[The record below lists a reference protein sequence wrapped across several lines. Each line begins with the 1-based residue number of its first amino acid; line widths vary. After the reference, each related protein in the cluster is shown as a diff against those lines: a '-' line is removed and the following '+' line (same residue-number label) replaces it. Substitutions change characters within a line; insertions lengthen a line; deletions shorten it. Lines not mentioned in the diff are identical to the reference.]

1 MGHKQISLLM
11 SAYIIAKIPIFTI
24 FAEKRTFF
32 EVMVNK
38 LCLLFL
44 SSIYLDKRLVN
55 MIYREFISTKFKFQ
69 NPLNPGKGV

>member
-1 MGHKQISLLM
+1 M
-11 SAYIIAKIPIFTI
+11 SAYIIAKIPIFTV
-24 FAEKRTFF
+24 FAEKRTIF
-32 EVMVNK
+32 EAMVNK

-55 MIYREFISTKFKFQ
+55 MIYKEFISTKFKFQ

>member
-1 MGHKQISLLM
+1 M

-24 FAEKRTFF
+24 FAEKTFF

-55 MIYREFISTKFKFQ
+55 MIYKELYFNKIQIPESSKSW
-69 NPLNPGKGV
+69 